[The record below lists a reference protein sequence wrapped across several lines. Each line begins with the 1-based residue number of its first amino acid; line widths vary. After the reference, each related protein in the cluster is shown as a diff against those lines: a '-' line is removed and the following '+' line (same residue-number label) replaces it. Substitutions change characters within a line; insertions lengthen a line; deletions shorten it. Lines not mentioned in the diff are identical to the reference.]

1 MHFVMLMMYH
11 GVLKVVQV
19 MGLINFNKQK
29 YILYRLGNIFINNY
43 RIFINAILTF
53 IFLYVDII
61 SKQTNPTRPDIVLV
75 AIAIYGTCVYVLKT
89 VLALYHHFKWLIF

>member
-1 MHFVMLMMYH
+1 MMYH
-11 GVLKVVQV
+11 GVQKVVLV
-19 MGLINFNKQK
+19 VGLINFNNLK
-29 YILYRLGNIFINNY
+29 YILYRLGNLYIYNY

-61 SKQTNPTRPDIVLV
+61 SKQTNPTRPDIILV
-75 AIAIYGTCVYVLKT
+75 VIAIYGTCVYVLKT